1 MDKMAAT
8 SRVSLLFRGSS
19 EPCLSQVEPPPLA
32 ALMQEKDKMA
42 GKRAGVVLSGRNIDR
57 SLYLETLAGQA

>member
-1 MDKMAAT
+1 
-8 SRVSLLFRGSS
+8 
-19 EPCLSQVEPPPLA
+19 LA

-42 GKRAGVVLSGRNIDR
+42 GKRAGVVLSGGNIDR

>member
-1 MDKMAAT
+1 
-8 SRVSLLFRGSS
+8 
-19 EPCLSQVEPPPLA
+19 
-32 ALMQEKDKMA
+32 MQEKDKMA